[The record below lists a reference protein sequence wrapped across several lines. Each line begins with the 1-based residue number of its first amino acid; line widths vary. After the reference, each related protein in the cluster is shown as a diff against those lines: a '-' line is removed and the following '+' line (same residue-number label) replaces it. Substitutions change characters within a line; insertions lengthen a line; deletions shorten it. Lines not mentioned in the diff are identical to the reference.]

1 MKLSFKK
8 IPHLQI
14 EKVQIF
20 IVLPD
25 AKTLQQRVDTTKIAA
40 TDYSTKTGAKVVSVF
55 LLPFKQVVGTG
66 YNFAAVKYWSDGCGN
81 SGTQCDGK
89 QWNIRAT
96 DQQLTDLE
104 TKIAYEYYSNSH
116 KFIDS
121 YGLPDEEKLQA
132 YIAKKL
138 KIKVKDANLTM
149 LFLDE
154 IEYFFT
160 APLYCTK
167 MQDLKRI
174 NNSSSPF
181 ARACFIGFA
190 TLHKFTYF

>member
-1 MKLSFKK
+1 MKKFILSLFIFF
-8 IPHLQI
+8 IPVSFANEVKPYEIVSQ
-14 EKVQIF
+14 KDTSFANRKRVQIF
-20 IVLPD
+20 IVSPD

-40 TDYSTKTGAKVVSVF
+40 TDYSDKTGAKVVSVF
-55 LLPFKQVVGTG
+55 LVPFKQAVGTG
-66 YNFAAVKYWSDGCGN
+66 YNLAAVNYWSDGCGN

-89 QWNIRAT
+89 QWNVRAT

-104 TKIAYEYYSNSH
+104 TKIAYEYYSNSD

-149 LFLDE
+149 LFLDTVE
-154 IEYFFT
+154 
-160 APLYCTK
+160 
-167 MQDLKRI
+167 
-174 NNSSSPF
+174 
-181 ARACFIGFA
+181 
-190 TLHKFTYF
+190 

>member
-1 MKLSFKK
+1 MKLSFKN

-20 IVLPD
+20 IVSPD
-25 AKTLQQRVDTTKIAA
+25 AKTLQQRVDTTKIA
-40 TDYSTKTGAKVVSVF
+40 
-55 LLPFKQVVGTG
+55 
-66 YNFAAVKYWSDGCGN
+66 
-81 SGTQCDGK
+81 
-89 QWNIRAT
+89 AT